1 MKTYHLLNSWC
12 GVKWQSRS
20 YMQTKWIKK
29 DKKKNVTA
37 AVVAAL
43 LLTACGGQQLY
54 AEEYYWSEWGIK
66 DGQWT
71 RWDMD
76 GNTTWDDN
84 SSTAILHADKSIGR
98 VYTWVKDFG
107 LQSHTGEG
115 HFMSLISPCPEP
127 FYSSSYSVE
136 GAVGTEKLTLTG
148 DIVSIDA
155 NSITVK
161 NLNTLQITQG
171 TYGLDATYGNQRS
184 DKPRPGGIYIENVKN
199 VDISGTVGAVYGD
212 ARAKIELTGIENLSL
227 SSDMNRKKEYGN
239 YTVDEN
245 ITGTTIDNTIHC
257 EYGSE
262 VDIDAKSTF
271 LKANGRAI
279 VAAAHNADNINHY
292 ENASWETDTPFP
304 VIKILSDTLTIAAA
318 TQGESAAAV
327 YSDAG
332 GIIQL
337 GSEDRKIKKL
347 LFDEN
352 AGANMNLYSDS
363 YVYEEKNSTAPARY
377 SDTIADGKTAEDY
390 ILHHATI
397 DVHAEDAEFH
407 ANTNAINARNNSRIS
422 VNATKA
428 NINNKYG
435 NVATVSSSGG
445 SEVAITGE
453 DVSITN
459 HNTNYMHKGEV
470 TAAKNAKLAIAGGGE
485 VNPSRKD
492 LQKEYGGTQDT
503 AGNIRIDA
511 SKTLQVDGDVLMDAQ
526 PEDAKGNSV
535 VINKNNTTALVN
547 VTGNIYTNNGN
558 TVQLNLGDGSNA
570 SQEGKKGKSSL
581 TGRVLDAAS
590 ATQDFAFQDTHFS
603 DQGTQLNMQDAS
615 WYVTG
620 DSEVSAVNMNGSSLL
635 DLTYDKGY
643 QKVKINTLSGT
654 GTIKMDFDD
663 SQISR
668 GGSTADKLFINNHS
682 GTQYLYLHEVNDR
695 KNLTGNAA
703 GTVLASVVNEN
714 GAFKAASDDALTW
727 RTYALDRKASDT
739 EGYQVDWYLKKG
751 ENTPE
756 PSPVPQ
762 GPVRSAAAAL
772 QAGNANYYLW
782 RDQNER
788 LTKRLGMYCFDED
801 REGIWAKMGSSRIG
815 SSGVYGSDASI
826 KTYTLGYDFKHHPAV
841 PQNTATGKPAVDF
854 SGVAF
859 TYMSGKSD
867 MNGYNVYDDLRV
879 NGGTSDIHGGAVT
892 VYHTH
897 ISKPGAYSDYVAR
910 YSSYD
915 NHFRFDGVQG
925 TVKSRGFQLG
935 AEYGYRWENDKGIF
949 VTPNTQLTLGR
960 LYNRDFTTSNGVHAS
975 LGHVNSAVLSLG
987 VDVGQTCSEQGQ
999 VYAKVRYNKELG
1011 NTVRAALYQDNTS
1024 AFYDSGSN
1032 RQWWEY
1038 GLGVDFRA
1046 GKAAH
1051 VYADAERA
1059 SGGNFQKNWS
1069 WRIGTRF
1076 DF

>member
-20 YMQTKWIKK
+20 YMQAKWIKK
-29 DKKKNVTA
+29 RQKKNVTA
-37 AVVAAL
+37 AVVAAFF
-43 LLTACGGQQLY
+43 LTVCGGQQLY
-54 AEEYYWSEWGIK
+54 AADHLYFEGEELA
-66 DGQWT
+66 DDTTT
-71 RWDMD
+71 RWDKD
-76 GNTTWDDN
+76 
-84 SSTAILHADKSIGR
+84 TATLYADRTIGHDYILAEQFYSHYG
-98 VYTWVKDFG
+98 KDFVS
-107 LQSHTGEG
+107 LVSSYYPYSVTGETG
-115 HFMSLISPCPEP
+115 N
-127 FYSSSYSVE
+127 
-136 GAVGTEKLTLTG
+136 EKLTLEG
-148 DIVSIDA
+148 DIISPWG
-155 NSITVK
+155 SRITVK
-161 NLNTLQITQG
+161 NLDALKITQG
-171 TYGLDATYGNQRS
+171 TYGLDVAYGNDS
-184 DKPRPGGIYIENVKN
+184 TNGGIYISNVKN
-199 VDISGTVGAVYGD
+199 VDISGTVGAVYGNI
-212 ARAKIELTGIENLSL
+212 RAKVELTGIDNLSL
-227 SSDMNRKKEYGN
+227 SSDIHRKDEYQN
-239 YTVDEN
+239 YE
-245 ITGTTIDNTIHC
+245 GTETIDNTIFC
-257 EYGSE
+257 TYGSE
-262 VDIDAKSTF
+262 VDIDVKNNTKLTS
-271 LKANGRAI
+271 NGRAI
-279 VAAAHNADNINHY
+279 LATAYNAKFIN
-292 ENASWETDTPFP
+292 ESEESWGTNTPFP
-304 VIKILSDTLTIAAA
+304 VVKILSNTLTIAAA

-337 GSEDRKIKKL
+337 GSKDRKIQKL

-363 YVYEEKNSTAPARY
+363 YVYEEKNNPYYTRY
-377 SDTIADGKTAEDY
+377 SAAIAAGKTAEDY

-422 VNATKA
+422 VDADKA
-428 NINNKYG
+428 EINNYYG

-453 DVSITN
+453 NVSITN

-492 LQKEYGGTQDT
+492 LQEEYGGTQDT

-511 SKTLQVDGDVLMDAQ
+511 SKTLQVDGDVWMDAQ
-526 PEDAKGNSV
+526 PEDANGNSIA
-535 VINKNNTTALVN
+535 INDTNTTALVN
-547 VTGNIYTNNGN
+547 MTSDIYTNNGN
-558 TVQLNLGDGSNA
+558 QVRVNLGDGSAA
-570 SQEGKKGKSSL
+570 SQNGKSSL

-603 DQGTQLNMQDAS
+603 DKGTQLTMQDAS

-663 SQISR
+663 SQTSR

-682 GTQYLYLHEVNDR
+682 GTQYLYLREVNDR
-695 KNLTGNAA
+695 KTLTGNAA

-762 GPVRSAAAAL
+762 GPVRSAAAAM

-892 VYHTH
+892 LYHTH

-915 NHFRFDGVQG
+915 THFRFDGVQG

-1011 NTVRAALYQDNTS
+1011 NTMRAALYQDNTS

-1051 VYADAERA
+1051 VYADVERA

>member
-1 MKTYHLLNSWC
+1 M
-12 GVKWQSRS
+12 
-20 YMQTKWIKK
+20 
-29 DKKKNVTA
+29 TA
-37 AVVAAL
+37 AVAAAL

-54 AEEYYWSEWGIK
+54 AADHKYFVGKELADDK
-66 DGQWT
+66 T
-71 RWDMD
+71 TKWDS
-76 GNTTWDDN
+76 NN
-84 SSTAILHADKSIGR
+84 STAILYADRTIGHD
-98 VYTWVKDFG
+98 YTPVASLVLRNGKDFV
-107 LQSHTGEG
+107 
-115 HFMSLISPCPEP
+115 SLVSS
-127 FYSSSYSVE
+127 SSSYSVA
-136 GAVGTEKLTLTG
+136 GEKGEENLTLTG
-148 DIVSIDA
+148 DIISA
-155 NSITVK
+155 NASGITVK
-161 NLNTLQITQG
+161 NLSGLQITKG
-171 TYGLDATYGNQRS
+171 TYGLDATYGNDS
-184 DKPRPGGIYIENVKN
+184 TNGGIYIDNVKTVN
-199 VDISGTVGAVYGD
+199 ISGTVSAIYGD
-212 ARAKIELTGIENLSL
+212 IRAKVDLTGIDDLTL
-227 SSDMNRKKEYGN
+227 SSDIHRKDTYHN
-239 YTVDEN
+239 YDE
-245 ITGTTIDNTIHC
+245 GRETIDNTIFC
-257 EYGSE
+257 KYGSE
-262 VDIDAKSTF
+262 VYIDAKNNTTLTS
-271 LKANGRAI
+271 NGRAI
-279 VAAAHNADNINHY
+279 MATAYNAETINWY
-292 ENASWETDTPFP
+292 EGGNWETNTPFP
-304 VIKILSDTLTIAAA
+304 VVKILSDTLTIAAA

-337 GSEDRKIKKL
+337 GSKDRKIQKL

-422 VNATKA
+422 VNAKKA
-428 NINNKYG
+428 DINNKYG

-453 DVSITN
+453 NVSITN

-492 LQKEYGGTQDT
+492 LQEEYGGTQDT

-526 PEDAKGNSV
+526 LEDAKGNSV

-558 TVQLNLGDGSNA
+558 TVQLNLGDGSAA
-570 SQEGKKGKSSL
+570 SQNGKSSL

-603 DQGTQLNMQDAS
+603 DKGTQLTMQDAS

-635 DLTYDKGY
+635 DLTYGKGY

-663 SQISR
+663 NQTSR

-682 GTQYLYLHEVNDR
+682 GTQYLYLREVNDR
-695 KNLTGNAA
+695 KTLTGNAA

-739 EGYQVDWYLKKG
+739 EGYQVDWYIKKG

-762 GPVRSAAAAL
+762 GPVRSAAAAM

-859 TYMSGKSD
+859 TYISGKSD

-879 NGGTSDIHGGAVT
+879 NGGTSDIRGGAVT
-892 VYHTH
+892 LYHTH
-897 ISKPGAYSDYVAR
+897 ISNPGLYRDYTMR

-915 NHFRFDGVQG
+915 NDFNFDGVNG
-925 TVKSRGFQLG
+925 AMKSRGFQLG

-960 LYNRDFTTSNGVHAS
+960 LYNRDFTTSNGVHAG

-1011 NTVRAALYQDNTS
+1011 NTMRAALYQDNTS

-1051 VYADAERA
+1051 VYADVERA

>member
-12 GVKWQSRS
+12 GIKWQSRS
-20 YMQTKWIKK
+20 YMQAKWIKK
-29 DKKKNVTA
+29 TKKGKNVTA
-37 AVVAAL
+37 AVIAAFF
-43 LLTACGGQQLY
+43 LTVCSVQPSY
-54 AEEYYWSEWGIK
+54 VSAETEKEWYTNGLDMK
-66 DGQWT
+66 NDTTQW
-71 RWDMD
+71 DAK
-76 GNTTWDDN
+76 
-84 SSTAILHADKSIGR
+84 SFTATLSADRSIGCKYDWTVSVGFQIR
-98 VYTWVKDFG
+98 EWEVHAFSLV
-107 LQSHTGEG
+107 SHD
-115 HFMSLISPCPEP
+115 P
-127 FYSSSYSVE
+127 YSVT
-136 GAVGTEKLTLTG
+136 GATGDEKLTLAG
-148 DIVSIDA
+148 DIASVWA

-161 NLNTLQITQG
+161 DLNTLQITQG

-184 DKPRPGGIYIENVKN
+184 NKPRQGGIYIENVKN
-199 VDISGTVGAVYGD
+199 VDISGTMGAVYGD
-212 ARAKIELTGIENLSL
+212 DRAKIELTGIDTLSL
-227 SSDMNRKKEYGN
+227 ASDSRHK
-239 YTVDEN
+239 DEN
-245 ITGTTIDNTIHC
+245 YRGNATIDNTIFC
-257 EYGSE
+257 TYGSK
-262 VDIDAKSTF
+262 VDIDAIDTV

-279 VAAAHNADNINHY
+279 LATAHNAGIINRY
-292 ENASWETDTPFP
+292 EDGSLATNTPFP
-304 VIKILSDTLTIAAA
+304 VVKILSDTLTIAAA

-337 GSEDRKIKKL
+337 GSKDRKIQKL

-363 YVYEEKNSTAPARY
+363 YVYEEKNSTANARY

-422 VNATKA
+422 VNAKKA
-428 NINNKYG
+428 DINNKYG

-445 SEVAITGE
+445 SEVAIAGE
-453 DVSITN
+453 KVSITN

-492 LQKEYGGTQDT
+492 LQEEYGGTQDT

-535 VINKNNTTALVN
+535 VINENNTTALVN
-547 VTGNIYTNNGN
+547 MTSNIYTNNGN
-558 TVQLNLGDGSNA
+558 TVQLNLGDGSAA
-570 SQEGKKGKSSL
+570 SQNGKSSL

-603 DQGTQLNMQDAS
+603 DKGTQLTMQDAS

-635 DLTYDKGY
+635 DLTYGKGY

-663 SQISR
+663 SQASR

-695 KNLTGNAA
+695 KTLTGNAA

-739 EGYQVDWYLKKG
+739 EGYQVDWYIKKG

-762 GPVRSAAAAL
+762 GPVRSAAAAM
-772 QAGNANYYLW
+772 QTGNANYYLW

-892 VYHTH
+892 LYHTH
-897 ISKPGAYSDYVAR
+897 ISNPGLYRDYTMR

-915 NHFRFDGVQG
+915 NDFNFDGVNG
-925 TVKSRGFQLG
+925 AMKSRGFQLG

-960 LYNRDFTTSNGVHAS
+960 LYNRDFTTSNGVHAG
-975 LGHVNSAVLSLG
+975 LEHVNSAVLSLG

-1051 VYADAERA
+1051 VYADVERA

>member
-1 MKTYHLLNSWC
+1 M
-12 GVKWQSRS
+12 
-20 YMQTKWIKK
+20 I
-29 DKKKNVTA
+29 
-37 AVVAAL
+37 AAL
-43 LLTACGGQQLY
+43 LLTVCGGQQLH
-54 AEEYYWSEWGIK
+54 AMECYWSEWGYN
-66 DGQWT
+66 DNGYT

-76 GNTTWDDN
+76 GNTTWDNTD
-84 SSTAILHADKSIGR
+84 STAILRADKSIGR
-98 VYTWVKDFG
+98 IYTWVETFK

-115 HFMSLISPCPEP
+115 HFMSLVSHSLYPDYFP
-127 FYSSSYSVE
+127 SSYYSVK
-136 GAVGTEKLTLTG
+136 GAAGTEKLTLTG
-148 DIVSIDA
+148 DIVSTDA

-161 NLNTLQITQG
+161 NLGELRITQG
-171 TYGLDATYGNQRS
+171 TYGLDATYGNQNSKRQ
-184 DKPRPGGIYIENVKN
+184 GGIYIENINN

-212 ARAKIELTGIENLSL
+212 VLAKVELTGIDNLSL
-227 SSDMNRKKEYGN
+227 SSDIHRKTEYDN
-239 YTVDEN
+239 YT
-245 ITGTTIDNTIHC
+245 GTETIDNTIFC
-257 EYGSE
+257 TYGSE
-262 VDIDAKSTF
+262 VDIDAKNTV

-279 VAAAHNADNINHY
+279 VATAGNAEFIN
-292 ENASWETDTPFP
+292 ESNGSWGTDTPFP
-304 VIKILSDTLTIAAA
+304 VVKILSDTLTIAAA

-347 LFDEN
+347 LFAED

-363 YVYEEKNSTAPARY
+363 HMYEERNKTADARYARY
-377 SDTIADGKTAEDY
+377 SDTIAEGKTAEDY
-390 ILHHATI
+390 ILHRATI

-422 VNATKA
+422 VDAAKA
-428 NINNKYG
+428 DINNNYG

-459 HNTNYMHKGEV
+459 HNTHYMQESEV
-470 TAAKNAKLAIAGGGE
+470 TASKNAKLAIAGGGE

-492 LQKEYGGTQDT
+492 LQKEYGGKEDT

-511 SKTLQVDGDVLMDAQ
+511 SNKLQVDGDVWMDAK
-526 PEDAKGNSV
+526 PEDADGNSV
-535 VINKNNTTALVN
+535 VINENNTKALVN
-547 VTGNIYTNNGN
+547 MTSNIYTNNGN

-570 SQEGKKGKSSL
+570 SQEDKKGKSSL
-581 TGRVLDAAS
+581 TGAILDAAS
-590 ATQDFAFQDTHFS
+590 AKQDFAFQDANFS
-603 DQGTQLNMQDAS
+603 DKGTQLNMQDAS

-620 DSEVSAVNMNGSSLL
+620 DSEVSAVSMNGSSLL
-635 DLTYDKGY
+635 DLTYGTGY

-663 SQISR
+663 SKMSR
-668 GGSTADKLFINNHS
+668 DGSTADKLFINNHS
-682 GTQYLYLHEVNDR
+682 GTQYIYLHEANDR
-695 KNLTGNAA
+695 KTLTGNAE
-703 GTVLASVVNEN
+703 GTVLASVVNEK

-727 RTYALDRKASDT
+727 RTYALDQKKSDT
-739 EGYQVDWYLKKG
+739 EGYGVDWYLKKE
-751 ENTPE
+751 ENPPE
-756 PSPVPQ
+756 PSPAPQ
-762 GPVRSAAAAL
+762 GPVRSVAAAL
-772 QAGNANYYLW
+772 QAGNLNYYLW

-801 REGIWAKMGSSRIG
+801 REGLWARMSSSNIG
-815 SSGVYGSDASI
+815 SGGVYGSDARV
-826 KTYTLGYDFKHHPAV
+826 KTYTLGYDFKHHAAA
-841 PQNTATGKPAVDF
+841 PQPTANSKKDVDF

-859 TYMSGKSD
+859 SYTSGKSD

-879 NGGTSDIHGGAVT
+879 NGGTSDIRGGAVT

-897 ISKPGAYSDYVAR
+897 ISNPGLYRDYTAR

-915 NHFRFDGVQG
+915 NDFRFDGVQG
-925 TVKSRGFQLG
+925 SVKSRGLQLG

-960 LYNRDFTTSNGVHAS
+960 LYNRDFTTSHGVHVAA
-975 LGHVNSAVLSLG
+975 GHVNSAVVSFG
-987 VDVGQTCSEQGQ
+987 VDVGKMFSKQSQI
-999 VYAKVRYNKELG
+999 YAKIRYNKELED
-1011 NTVRAALYQDNTS
+1011 TVRAAFQQDQTS
-1024 AFYDSGSN
+1024 LFCDGGSN

-1038 GLGVDFRA
+1038 GLGADFKT
-1046 GKAAH
+1046 GKTTH
-1051 VYADAERA
+1051 IYMDAERA
-1059 SGGNFQKNWS
+1059 TGSNFQKDWS

>member
-1 MKTYHLLNSWC
+1 MKTYKGWKRWC
-12 GVKWQSRS
+12 EIQWQSNN
-20 YMQTKWIKK
+20 YKHIKWTKRN
-29 DKKKNVTA
+29 KKKNLTA

-43 LLTACGGQQLY
+43 LLTVCGGQQLY
-54 AEEYYWSEWGIK
+54 AMEYYWGKDYWGYNGYK
-66 DGQWT
+66 DGSFT
-71 RWDMD
+71 YWDAD
-76 GNTTWDDN
+76 GSTIWDDA
-84 SSTAILHADKSIGR
+84 SSTATLHTDKSIGR
-98 VYTWVKDFG
+98 AYTFINSFIDFRP
-107 LQSHTGEG
+107 TEG
-115 HFMSLISPCPEP
+115 HFISLASP
-127 FYSSSYSVE
+127 YSSYSVE
-136 GAVGTEKLTLTG
+136 GATENENLTLTG
-148 DIVSIDA
+148 DIVSTNA
-155 NSITVK
+155 NSITIK
-161 NLNTLQITQG
+161 NLGELKITQG
-171 TYGLDATYGNQRS
+171 TYGLDATYGNQS
-184 DKPRPGGIYIENVKN
+184 NGLGGLYIENVKI

-212 ARAKIELTGIENLSL
+212 ARAKIELKDIGKLSL
-227 SSDMNRKKEYGN
+227 SSDIRRKTEYDN
-239 YTVDEN
+239 YTGNE
-245 ITGTTIDNTIHC
+245 TIDNTIFC
-257 EYGSE
+257 TYGSK
-262 VDIDAKSTF
+262 VDIDAKEVQ

-279 VAAAHNADNINHY
+279 VATAGDVDNVNTL
-292 ENASWETDTPFP
+292 ETSWETNTPFP
-304 VIKILSDTLTIAAA
+304 VVKILSDILTIAAD

-327 YSDAG
+327 YSDTG
-332 GIIQL
+332 GIVQL
-337 GSEDRKIKKL
+337 GSKKRKIKKL
-347 LFDEN
+347 LFAKD
-352 AGANMNLYSDS
+352 AGANMNLHSDS
-363 YVYEEKNSTAPARY
+363 YMYEERNNTANNRY
-377 SDTIADGKTAEDY
+377 SATIAAGKTAEDY
-390 ILHHATI
+390 ILHPSTI
-397 DVHAEDAEFH
+397 EVHAEDAEFH
-407 ANTNAINARNNSRIS
+407 ANTNAINARHNSRIS
-422 VNATKA
+422 VDAAKA
-428 NINNKYG
+428 DINNNYG
-435 NVATVSSSGG
+435 NVATVSSNGG
-445 SEVAITGE
+445 SEVTITGE

-492 LQKEYGGTQDT
+492 LQEEYGGTQDT

-526 PEDAKGNSV
+526 PKDADGNSV

-547 VTGNIYTNNGN
+547 MTSNIYTNNGN
-558 TVQLNLGDGSNA
+558 TVQLNLGDGSAA
-570 SQEGKKGKSSL
+570 SQNGKSSL

-603 DQGTQLNMQDAS
+603 DKGTQLNMQDAS

-663 SQISR
+663 SQASR

-682 GTQYLYLHEVNDR
+682 GTQYLYLREVNDR
-695 KNLTGNAA
+695 KTLTGNAA

-756 PSPVPQ
+756 PSPNPPEPSPVPQ
-762 GPVRSAAAAL
+762 GPVRSAAAAM

-892 VYHTH
+892 LYHTH
-897 ISKPGAYSDYVAR
+897 ISKPGAYSDYIAR

-915 NHFRFDGVQG
+915 THFRFDGVQG

-1011 NTVRAALYQDNTS
+1011 NTMRAALYQDNTS

-1051 VYADAERA
+1051 VYADVERA

>member
-12 GVKWQSRS
+12 GIKWQSRS
-20 YMQTKWIKK
+20 YMQAKWIKK

-37 AVVAAL
+37 AVAAAL

-54 AEEYYWSEWGIK
+54 AADHKYFVGKELADDK
-66 DGQWT
+66 T
-71 RWDMD
+71 TKWDS
-76 GNTTWDDN
+76 NN
-84 SSTAILHADKSIGR
+84 STAILYADRTIGHD
-98 VYTWVKDFG
+98 YTPVASLVLRNGKDFV
-107 LQSHTGEG
+107 
-115 HFMSLISPCPEP
+115 SLVSS
-127 FYSSSYSVE
+127 SSSYSVA
-136 GAVGTEKLTLTG
+136 GEKGEENLTLTG
-148 DIVSIDA
+148 DIISA
-155 NSITVK
+155 NASGITVK
-161 NLNTLQITQG
+161 NLSGLQITKG
-171 TYGLDATYGNQRS
+171 TYGLDATYGNDS
-184 DKPRPGGIYIENVKN
+184 TNGGIYIDNVKTVN
-199 VDISGTVGAVYGD
+199 ISGTVSAIYGD
-212 ARAKIELTGIENLSL
+212 IRAKVDLTGIDDLTL
-227 SSDMNRKKEYGN
+227 SSDIHRKDTYHN
-239 YTVDEN
+239 YDE
-245 ITGTTIDNTIHC
+245 GRETIDNTIFC
-257 EYGSE
+257 TYGSE
-262 VDIDAKSTF
+262 VDIDAQNTT

-279 VAAAHNADNINHY
+279 LATAGNAEFIN
-292 ENASWETDTPFP
+292 ESNGSWGTDTPFP
-304 VIKILSDTLTIAAA
+304 VVRILSDTLTIAAD

-337 GSEDRKIKKL
+337 GSKDRKIKKL
-347 LFDEN
+347 LFAED

-363 YVYEEKNSTAPARY
+363 HMYEERNKTADARYARY

-390 ILHHATI
+390 ILHPSTI
-397 DVHAEDAEFH
+397 EVHAEDAEFH
-407 ANTNAINARNNSRIS
+407 ANTNAINARHNSRIS
-422 VNATKA
+422 VDAAKA
-428 NINNKYG
+428 DINNNYG

-492 LQKEYGGTQDT
+492 LQEEYGGTQDT

-590 ATQDFAFQDTHFS
+590 VKQDFAFQDTHFS
-603 DQGTQLNMQDAS
+603 DKGTQLTMQDAS

-663 SQISR
+663 SQTSR

-682 GTQYLYLHEVNDR
+682 GTQYLYLREVNDR
-695 KNLTGNAA
+695 KTLTGNAA

-762 GPVRSAAAAL
+762 GPVRSAAAAM

-892 VYHTH
+892 LYHTH

-915 NHFRFDGVQG
+915 THFRFDGVQG

-960 LYNRDFTTSNGVHAS
+960 LYNRDFTTSNGVHAG

-1011 NTVRAALYQDNTS
+1011 NTMRAALYQDNTS

-1051 VYADAERA
+1051 VYADVERA

>member
-1 MKTYHLLNSWC
+1 MAIEKLYASK
-12 GVKWQSRS
+12 VD
-20 YMQTKWIKK
+20 KK
-29 DKKKNVTA
+29 RQKKNVTA
-37 AVVAAL
+37 AVIAAFF
-43 LLTACGGQQLY
+43 LTVCGGQQLY
-54 AEEYYWSEWGIK
+54 AEEYYWGKDYWGYNGYK
-66 DGQWT
+66 DGSFT
-71 RWDMD
+71 YWDAD
-76 GNTTWDDN
+76 GSTIWDDA
-84 SSTAILHADKSIGR
+84 SSTATLHTDKSIGR
-98 VYTWVKDFG
+98 AYTFINSFIDFRP
-107 LQSHTGEG
+107 TER
-115 HFMSLISPCPEP
+115 HFISLASP
-127 FYSSSYSVE
+127 YSSYSVE
-136 GAVGTEKLTLTG
+136 GATENENLTLTG
-148 DIVSIDA
+148 DIVSINA

-171 TYGLDATYGNQRS
+171 TYGLDATYGNQSS
-184 DKPRPGGIYIENVKN
+184 DRHGGIYIENVKN

-245 ITGTTIDNTIHC
+245 ITGATIDNTIFC
-257 EYGSE
+257 TYGSE
-262 VDIDAKSTF
+262 VDIDAQNTT

-279 VAAAHNADNINHY
+279 LATAGNAEFIN
-292 ENASWETDTPFP
+292 ESNGSWGTDTPFP
-304 VIKILSDTLTIAAA
+304 VVRILSDTLTIAAD

-337 GSEDRKIKKL
+337 GSKDRKIKKL
-347 LFDEN
+347 LFAED

-363 YVYEEKNSTAPARY
+363 HMYEERNKTADARYARY

-390 ILHHATI
+390 ILHPSTI
-397 DVHAEDAEFH
+397 EVHAEDAEFH
-407 ANTNAINARNNSRIS
+407 ANTNAINARHNSRIS
-422 VNATKA
+422 VDAAKA
-428 NINNKYG
+428 DINNNYG

-492 LQKEYGGTQDT
+492 LQEEYGGTQDT

-590 ATQDFAFQDTHFS
+590 VKQDFAFQDTHFS
-603 DQGTQLNMQDAS
+603 DKGTQLTMQDAS

-663 SQISR
+663 SQTSR

-682 GTQYLYLHEVNDR
+682 GTQYLYLREVNDR
-695 KNLTGNAA
+695 KTLTGNAA

-762 GPVRSAAAAL
+762 GPVRSAAAAM

-879 NGGTSDIHGGAVT
+879 NGGTSDIRGGAVT
-892 VYHTH
+892 LYHTH
-897 ISKPGAYSDYVAR
+897 ISNPGLYRDYTMR

-915 NHFRFDGVQG
+915 NDFNFDGVNG
-925 TVKSRGFQLG
+925 AMKSRGFQLG
-935 AEYGYRWENDKGIF
+935 AEYGYRWETDKGIF

-960 LYNRDFTTSNGVHAS
+960 LYNKDFTTSNGVHAG
-975 LGHVNSAVLSLG
+975 LEHVNSAVLSFG
-987 VDVGQTCSEQGQ
+987 VDVGKKFSERGQ
-999 VYAKVRYNKELG
+999 VYTKIRYNKELG

-1051 VYADAERA
+1051 VYADVERA

>member
-1 MKTYHLLNSWC
+1 M
-12 GVKWQSRS
+12 
-20 YMQTKWIKK
+20 
-29 DKKKNVTA
+29 TA
-37 AVVAAL
+37 AVIAAFF
-43 LLTACGGQQLY
+43 LTVCSVQPSY
-54 AEEYYWSEWGIK
+54 VSAETEKEWYTNGLDMK
-66 DGQWT
+66 NDTTQW
-71 RWDMD
+71 DAK
-76 GNTTWDDN
+76 
-84 SSTAILHADKSIGR
+84 SFTATLSADRSIGCKYDWTVSVGFQIR
-98 VYTWVKDFG
+98 EWEVHAFSLV
-107 LQSHTGEG
+107 SHD
-115 HFMSLISPCPEP
+115 P
-127 FYSSSYSVE
+127 YSVT
-136 GAVGTEKLTLTG
+136 GATGDEKLTLAG
-148 DIVSIDA
+148 DIASVWA

-161 NLNTLQITQG
+161 DLNTLQITQG

-184 DKPRPGGIYIENVKN
+184 NKPRQGGIYIENVKN
-199 VDISGTVGAVYGD
+199 VDISGTMGAVYGD
-212 ARAKIELTGIENLSL
+212 DRAKIELTGIDTLSL
-227 SSDMNRKKEYGN
+227 ASDSRHK
-239 YTVDEN
+239 DEN
-245 ITGTTIDNTIHC
+245 YRGNATIDNTIFC
-257 EYGSE
+257 TYGSK
-262 VDIDAKSTF
+262 VDIDAIDTV

-279 VAAAHNADNINHY
+279 LATAHNAGIINRY
-292 ENASWETDTPFP
+292 EDGSLATNTPFP
-304 VIKILSDTLTIAAA
+304 VVKILSDTLTIAAA

-337 GSEDRKIKKL
+337 GSKDRKIQKL

-363 YVYEEKNSTAPARY
+363 YVYEEKNSTANARY

-422 VNATKA
+422 VNAKKA
-428 NINNKYG
+428 DINNKYG

-445 SEVAITGE
+445 SEVAIAGE
-453 DVSITN
+453 KVSITN

-492 LQKEYGGTQDT
+492 LQEEYGGTQDT

-535 VINKNNTTALVN
+535 VINENNTTALVN
-547 VTGNIYTNNGN
+547 MTSNIYTNNGN
-558 TVQLNLGDGSNA
+558 TVQLNLGDGSAA
-570 SQEGKKGKSSL
+570 SQNGKSSL

-603 DQGTQLNMQDAS
+603 DKGTQLTMQDAS

-635 DLTYDKGY
+635 DLTYGKGY

-663 SQISR
+663 SQASR

-695 KNLTGNAA
+695 KTLTGNAA

-739 EGYQVDWYLKKG
+739 EGYQVDWYIKKG

-762 GPVRSAAAAL
+762 GPVRSAAAAM
-772 QAGNANYYLW
+772 QTGNANYYLW

-892 VYHTH
+892 LYHTH
-897 ISKPGAYSDYVAR
+897 ISNPGLYRDYTMR

-915 NHFRFDGVQG
+915 NDFNFDGVNG
-925 TVKSRGFQLG
+925 AMKSRGFQLG

-960 LYNRDFTTSNGVHAS
+960 LYNRDFTTSNGVHAG
-975 LGHVNSAVLSLG
+975 LEHVNSAVLSLG

-1051 VYADAERA
+1051 VYADVERA

>member
-1 MKTYHLLNSWC
+1 MKTYKGWKRWC
-12 GVKWQSRS
+12 GIKWQSNNYRHIKW
-20 YMQTKWIKK
+20 TKRN
-29 DKKKNVTA
+29 KKKNLTA
-37 AVVAAL
+37 AVAAAFF
-43 LLTACGGQQLY
+43 LTVCGGQQLH
-54 AEEYYWSEWGIK
+54 AEKVEWFFYGS
-66 DGQWT
+66 
-71 RWDMD
+71 DMEND
-76 GNTTWDDN
+76 STKWDDAN
-84 SSTAILHADKSIGR
+84 STAILQADRSIGR
-98 VYTWVKDFG
+98 VYYLAEAVG
-107 LQSHTGEG
+107 LQSHEKGEG
-115 HFMSLISPCPEP
+115 HFISLVSFAP
-127 FYSSSYSVE
+127 YSVA
-136 GAVGTEKLTLTG
+136 GATGNEKLTLTG
-148 DIVSIDA
+148 DIVSVYV
-155 NSITVK
+155 NGITIK
-161 NLNTLQITQG
+161 NLSGLQITKG
-171 TYGLDATYGNQRS
+171 TYGLDATYGNQNSKRQ
-184 DKPRPGGIYIENVKN
+184 GGIYIDNVKN

-212 ARAKIELTGIENLSL
+212 VLAKVELTGIDNLSL
-227 SSDMNRKKEYGN
+227 SSDINRKEKDKYDN
-239 YTVDEN
+239 YT
-245 ITGTTIDNTIHC
+245 GTEPIDNTIFC
-257 EYGSE
+257 TYGSE
-262 VDIDAKSTF
+262 VDIDAKDTV

-279 VAAAHNADNINHY
+279 MATAGNAEFIN
-292 ENASWETDTPFP
+292 ESNGSWGTDTPFP
-304 VIKILSDTLTIAAA
+304 VVRILSDTLTIAAD

-337 GSEDRKIKKL
+337 GSKDRKIKTL
-347 LFDEN
+347 LFAAD

-363 YVYEEKNSTAPARY
+363 HMYEERNKTADARYARY

-390 ILHHATI
+390 ILHPSTI
-397 DVHAEDAEFH
+397 EVHAKDAEFH

-422 VNATKA
+422 VDADKA
-428 NINNKYG
+428 EINNYYG

-445 SEVAITGE
+445 SEVTITGE
-453 DVSITN
+453 DISITN
-459 HNTNYMHKGEV
+459 HNTHYMKQGEV
-470 TAAKNAKLAIAGGGE
+470 TDPQNAKVAIAGGGE

-492 LQKEYGGTQDT
+492 LQEEYGGKQDT

-511 SKTLQVDGDVLMDAQ
+511 SKKLQVDGDVWMDAK

-535 VINKNNTTALVN
+535 VINEKNTKALVN
-547 VTGNIYTNNGN
+547 MTSNIYANNGN

-570 SQEGKKGKSSL
+570 SQKGKSSL
-581 TGRVLDAAS
+581 TGRVRDAAS
-590 ATQDFAFQDTHFS
+590 ATQDFAFQDTKFS
-603 DQGTQLNMQDAS
+603 DKGTQLNMYDAS

-620 DSEVSAVNMNGSSLL
+620 DSEVSAVDMNGSSLL
-635 DLTYDKGY
+635 DLTYGKGY

-663 SQISR
+663 SQTSR

-682 GTQYLYLHEVNDR
+682 GTQYLYLREVNDR
-695 KNLTGNAA
+695 KTLTGNAA

-727 RTYALDRKASDT
+727 RTYALDRKASDIA
-739 EGYQVDWYLKKG
+739 GYGVDWYLKKG

-756 PSPVPQ
+756 PSPNPPEPSPAPQ
-762 GPVRSAAAAL
+762 GPVRSVAAAL
-772 QAGNANYYLW
+772 QAGSLNYYLW

-801 REGIWAKMGSSRIG
+801 REGLWARISSSSIG
-815 SSGVYGSDASI
+815 SGGIYGSDASV

-859 TYMSGKSD
+859 TYISGKSD

-879 NGGTSDIHGGAVT
+879 NGGTSDIRGGAVT
-892 VYHTH
+892 LYHTH
-897 ISKPGAYSDYVAR
+897 ISNPGLYRDYTMR

-915 NHFRFDGVQG
+915 NDFNFDGVNG
-925 TVKSRGFQLG
+925 AMKSRGFQLG
-935 AEYGYRWENDKGIF
+935 AEYGYRWETDKGIF

-960 LYNRDFTTSNGVHAS
+960 LYNKDFTTSNGVHAS

-1051 VYADAERA
+1051 VYADVERA

>member
-12 GVKWQSRS
+12 GIKWQSRS
-20 YMQTKWIKK
+20 YMQAKWIKK
-29 DKKKNVTA
+29 DQKKGKNVTA
-37 AVVAAL
+37 AVTAAVIAAFF
-43 LLTACGGQQLY
+43 LTVCSVQPSY
-54 AEEYYWSEWGIK
+54 VSAETEKEWYTNGLDMK
-66 DGQWT
+66 NDTTQW
-71 RWDMD
+71 DAK
-76 GNTTWDDN
+76 
-84 SSTAILHADKSIGR
+84 SFTATLSADRSIGCKYDWTVSVGFQIR
-98 VYTWVKDFG
+98 EWEVHAF
-107 LQSHTGEG
+107 
-115 HFMSLISPCPEP
+115 SLVSQDP
-127 FYSSSYSVE
+127 YSVT
-136 GAVGTEKLTLTG
+136 GATGDEKLTLAG
-148 DIVSIDA
+148 DIASVWA

-161 NLNTLQITQG
+161 DLNTLQITQG

-184 DKPRPGGIYIENVKN
+184 NKPRQGGIYIENVKN
-199 VDISGTVGAVYGD
+199 VDISGTMGAVYGD
-212 ARAKIELTGIENLSL
+212 DRAKIELTGIDTLSL
-227 SSDMNRKKEYGN
+227 ASDSRHK
-239 YTVDEN
+239 DEN
-245 ITGTTIDNTIHC
+245 YRGNATIDNTIFC
-257 EYGSE
+257 TYGSK
-262 VDIDAKSTF
+262 VDIDAIDTV

-279 VAAAHNADNINHY
+279 LATAHNAGIINRY
-292 ENASWETDTPFP
+292 EDGSLATNTPFP
-304 VIKILSDTLTIAAA
+304 VVKILSDTLTIAAA

-337 GSEDRKIKKL
+337 GSKDRKIQKL

-363 YVYEEKNSTAPARY
+363 YVYEEKNSTANARY

-422 VNATKA
+422 VNAKKA
-428 NINNKYG
+428 DINNKYG

-445 SEVAITGE
+445 SEVAIAGE
-453 DVSITN
+453 KVSITN

-492 LQKEYGGTQDT
+492 LQEEYGGTQDT

-535 VINKNNTTALVN
+535 VINENNTTALVN
-547 VTGNIYTNNGN
+547 MTSNIYTNNGN
-558 TVQLNLGDGSNA
+558 TVQLNLGDGSAA
-570 SQEGKKGKSSL
+570 SQNGKSSL

-603 DQGTQLNMQDAS
+603 DKGTQLTMQDAS

-635 DLTYDKGY
+635 DLTYGKGY

-663 SQISR
+663 SQASR

-695 KNLTGNAA
+695 KTLTGNAA

-739 EGYQVDWYLKKG
+739 EGYQVDWYIKKG

-892 VYHTH
+892 LYHTH
-897 ISKPGAYSDYVAR
+897 ISNPGLYRDYTMR

-915 NHFRFDGVQG
+915 NDFNFDGVNG
-925 TVKSRGFQLG
+925 AMKSRGFQLG

-960 LYNRDFTTSNGVHAS
+960 LYNRDFTTSNGVHAG
-975 LGHVNSAVLSLG
+975 LEHVNSAVLSLG

-1051 VYADAERA
+1051 VYADVERA

>member
-1 MKTYHLLNSWC
+1 M
-12 GVKWQSRS
+12 
-20 YMQTKWIKK
+20 
-29 DKKKNVTA
+29 TA
-37 AVVAAL
+37 AVAAAL

-54 AEEYYWSEWGIK
+54 AADHKYFVGKELADDK
-66 DGQWT
+66 T
-71 RWDMD
+71 TKWDS
-76 GNTTWDDN
+76 NN
-84 SSTAILHADKSIGR
+84 STAILYADRTIGHD
-98 VYTWVKDFG
+98 YTPVASLVLRNGKDFV
-107 LQSHTGEG
+107 
-115 HFMSLISPCPEP
+115 SLVSS
-127 FYSSSYSVE
+127 SSSYSVA
-136 GAVGTEKLTLTG
+136 GEKGEENLTLTG
-148 DIVSIDA
+148 DIISA
-155 NSITVK
+155 NASGITVK
-161 NLNTLQITQG
+161 NLSGLQITKG
-171 TYGLDATYGNQRS
+171 TYGLDATYGNDS
-184 DKPRPGGIYIENVKN
+184 TNGGIYIDNVKTVN
-199 VDISGTVGAVYGD
+199 ISGTVSAIYGD
-212 ARAKIELTGIENLSL
+212 IRAKVDLTGIDDLTL
-227 SSDMNRKKEYGN
+227 SSDIHRKDTYHN
-239 YTVDEN
+239 YDE
-245 ITGTTIDNTIHC
+245 GRETIDNTIFC
-257 EYGSE
+257 TYGSE
-262 VDIDAKSTF
+262 VDIDAQNTT

-279 VAAAHNADNINHY
+279 LATAGNAEFIN
-292 ENASWETDTPFP
+292 ESNGSWGTDTPFP
-304 VIKILSDTLTIAAA
+304 VVRILSDTLTIAAD

-337 GSEDRKIKKL
+337 GSKDRKIKKL
-347 LFDEN
+347 LFAED

-363 YVYEEKNSTAPARY
+363 HMYEERNKTADARYARY

-390 ILHHATI
+390 ILHPSTI
-397 DVHAEDAEFH
+397 EVHAEDAEFH
-407 ANTNAINARNNSRIS
+407 ANTNAINARHNSRIS
-422 VNATKA
+422 VDAAKA
-428 NINNKYG
+428 DINNNYG

-492 LQKEYGGTQDT
+492 LQEEYGGTQDT

-558 TVQLNLGDGSNA
+558 TVQLNLGDGSAA
-570 SQEGKKGKSSL
+570 SQNGKSSL

-603 DQGTQLNMQDAS
+603 DKGTQLTMQDAS

-635 DLTYDKGY
+635 DLTYGKGY

-663 SQISR
+663 SQASR

-695 KNLTGNAA
+695 KTLTGNAA

-739 EGYQVDWYLKKG
+739 EGYQVDWYIKKG

-762 GPVRSAAAAL
+762 GPVRSAAAAM
-772 QAGNANYYLW
+772 QTGNANYYLW

-879 NGGTSDIHGGAVT
+879 NGGTSDIRGGAVT
-892 VYHTH
+892 LYHTH
-897 ISKPGAYSDYVAR
+897 ISNPGLYRDYTMR

-915 NHFRFDGVQG
+915 NDFNFDGVNG
-925 TVKSRGFQLG
+925 AMKSRGFQLG
-935 AEYGYRWENDKGIF
+935 AEYGYRWETDKGIF

-960 LYNRDFTTSNGVHAS
+960 LYNRDFTTSNGVHAG

-1011 NTVRAALYQDNTS
+1011 NTMRAALYQDNTS

-1051 VYADAERA
+1051 VYADVERA

>member
-1 MKTYHLLNSWC
+1 M
-12 GVKWQSRS
+12 
-20 YMQTKWIKK
+20 
-29 DKKKNVTA
+29 TA
-37 AVVAAL
+37 AVIAAFF
-43 LLTACGGQQLY
+43 LTVCSVQPSY
-54 AEEYYWSEWGIK
+54 VSAETEKEWYTNGLDMK
-66 DGQWT
+66 NDTTQW
-71 RWDMD
+71 DAK
-76 GNTTWDDN
+76 
-84 SSTAILHADKSIGR
+84 SFTATLSADRSIGCKYDWTVSVGFQIR
-98 VYTWVKDFG
+98 EWEVHAFSLV
-107 LQSHTGEG
+107 SHD
-115 HFMSLISPCPEP
+115 P
-127 FYSSSYSVE
+127 YSVT
-136 GAVGTEKLTLTG
+136 GATGDEKLTLAG
-148 DIVSIDA
+148 DIASVWA

-161 NLNTLQITQG
+161 DLNTLQITQG

-184 DKPRPGGIYIENVKN
+184 NKPRQGGIYIENVKN
-199 VDISGTVGAVYGD
+199 VDISGTMGAVYGD
-212 ARAKIELTGIENLSL
+212 DRAKIELTGIDTLSL
-227 SSDMNRKKEYGN
+227 ASDSRHK
-239 YTVDEN
+239 DEN
-245 ITGTTIDNTIHC
+245 YRGNATIDNTIFC
-257 EYGSE
+257 TYGSK
-262 VDIDAKSTF
+262 VDIDAIDTV

-279 VAAAHNADNINHY
+279 LATAHNAGIINRY
-292 ENASWETDTPFP
+292 EDGSLATNTPFP
-304 VIKILSDTLTIAAA
+304 VVKILSDTLTIAAA

-337 GSEDRKIKKL
+337 GSKDRKIQKL

-363 YVYEEKNSTAPARY
+363 YVYEEKNSTANARY

-422 VNATKA
+422 VNAKKA
-428 NINNKYG
+428 DINNKYG

-445 SEVAITGE
+445 SEVAIAGE
-453 DVSITN
+453 KVSITN

-492 LQKEYGGTQDT
+492 LQEEYGGTQDT

-526 PEDAKGNSV
+526 PKDAKGNSV
-535 VINKNNTTALVN
+535 VINENNTTALVN
-547 VTGNIYTNNGN
+547 MTSNIYTNNGN
-558 TVQLNLGDGSNA
+558 TVQLNLGDGSAA
-570 SQEGKKGKSSL
+570 SQNGKSSL

-603 DQGTQLNMQDAS
+603 DKGTQLTMQDAS

-635 DLTYDKGY
+635 DLTYGKGY

-663 SQISR
+663 SQASR

-695 KNLTGNAA
+695 KTLTGNAA

-739 EGYQVDWYLKKG
+739 EGYQVDWYIKKG

-762 GPVRSAAAAL
+762 GPVRSAAAAM
-772 QAGNANYYLW
+772 QTGNANYYLW

-892 VYHTH
+892 LYHTH
-897 ISKPGAYSDYVAR
+897 ISNPGLYRDYTMR

-915 NHFRFDGVQG
+915 NDFNFDGVNG
-925 TVKSRGFQLG
+925 AMKSRGFQLG

-960 LYNRDFTTSNGVHAS
+960 LYNRDFTTSNGVHAG
-975 LGHVNSAVLSLG
+975 LEHVNSAVLSLG

-1051 VYADAERA
+1051 VYADVERA

>member
-1 MKTYHLLNSWC
+1 MEAYSHFGKEFVSLF
-12 GVKWQSRS
+12 
-20 YMQTKWIKK
+20 
-29 DKKKNVTA
+29 
-37 AVVAAL
+37 
-43 LLTACGGQQLY
+43 
-54 AEEYYWSEWGIK
+54 
-66 DGQWT
+66 
-71 RWDMD
+71 
-76 GNTTWDDN
+76 
-84 SSTAILHADKSIGR
+84 SS
-98 VYTWVKDFG
+98 
-107 LQSHTGEG
+107 
-115 HFMSLISPCPEP
+115 
-127 FYSSSYSVE
+127 SSSYSVAGE
-136 GAVGTEKLTLTG
+136 TGNEHLTLEG
-148 DIVSIDA
+148 DIVSPWG
-155 NSITVK
+155 SRITVK
-161 NLNTLQITQG
+161 NLDALNITQG
-171 TYGLDATYGNQRS
+171 TYGLDVAYGNDS
-184 DKPRPGGIYIENVKN
+184 TNGGIYIDNVKN
-199 VDISGTVGAVYGD
+199 VNISGTVGAVYGD
-212 ARAKIELTGIENLSL
+212 ARAKVELTGIDTLSL
-227 SSDMNRKKEYGN
+227 SSDIHRKDEYHN
-239 YTVDEN
+239 YE
-245 ITGTTIDNTIHC
+245 GTAQSTATIDNTIFC
-257 EYGSE
+257 AYGSE
-262 VDIDAKSTF
+262 VDIDVKNNTTLTS
-271 LKANGRAI
+271 NGRAI
-279 VAAAHNADNINHY
+279 LATAYNADIINLY
-292 ENASWETDTPFP
+292 EGSWATNTPFP
-304 VIKILSDTLTIAAA
+304 VVKILSDTLTIAAA

-337 GSEDRKIKKL
+337 GREDRKIKKL

-363 YVYEEKNSTAPARY
+363 YVYEEKNSTAPVRY

-407 ANTNAINARNNSRIS
+407 ANTNAINARNNSRIN

-445 SEVAITGE
+445 SEVAIAGE
-453 DVSITN
+453 NVSITN

-470 TAAKNAKLAIAGGGE
+470 MAAKNAKLAIAGGGE

-492 LQKEYGGTQDT
+492 LQEEYGGTQDT

-511 SKTLQVDGDVLMDAQ
+511 SKTLQVDGDVWMDAQ
-526 PEDAKGNSV
+526 PEDANGNSIA
-535 VINKNNTTALVN
+535 INDTNTTALVN
-547 VTGNIYTNNGN
+547 MTSDIYTNNGN
-558 TVQLNLGDGSNA
+558 QVRVNLGDGSAA
-570 SQEGKKGKSSL
+570 SQNGKSSL

-603 DQGTQLNMQDAS
+603 DKGTQLTMQDAS

-635 DLTYDKGY
+635 DLTYGKGY

-663 SQISR
+663 SQTSW

-682 GTQYLYLHEVNDR
+682 GTQYLYLREVNDR
-695 KNLTGNAA
+695 KTLTGNAA

-879 NGGTSDIHGGAVT
+879 NGGTSDIRGGAVT
-892 VYHTH
+892 LYHTH
-897 ISKPGAYSDYVAR
+897 ISNPGLYRDYTMR

-915 NHFRFDGVQG
+915 NDFNFDGVNG
-925 TVKSRGFQLG
+925 AMKSRGFQLG
-935 AEYGYRWENDKGIF
+935 AEYGYRWENNKGIF

-960 LYNRDFTTSNGVHAS
+960 LYNRDFTTSNGVHAG

-1011 NTVRAALYQDNTS
+1011 NTMRAALYQDNTS

-1051 VYADAERA
+1051 VYADVERA

>member
-1 MKTYHLLNSWC
+1 M
-12 GVKWQSRS
+12 
-20 YMQTKWIKK
+20 
-29 DKKKNVTA
+29 TA
-37 AVVAAL
+37 AVAAAL

-54 AEEYYWSEWGIK
+54 AADQKYFVGKELADDK
-66 DGQWT
+66 T
-71 RWDMD
+71 TKWDS
-76 GNTTWDDN
+76 NN
-84 SSTAILHADKSIGR
+84 STAILYADRTIGHD
-98 VYTWVKDFG
+98 YTPVASLVLRNGKDFV
-107 LQSHTGEG
+107 
-115 HFMSLISPCPEP
+115 SLVSS
-127 FYSSSYSVE
+127 SSSYSVA
-136 GAVGTEKLTLTG
+136 GEKGEENLTLTG
-148 DIVSIDA
+148 DIISA
-155 NSITVK
+155 NASGITVK
-161 NLNTLQITQG
+161 NLSGLQITKG
-171 TYGLDATYGNQRS
+171 TYGLDATYGNDS
-184 DKPRPGGIYIENVKN
+184 TNGGIYIDNVKTVN
-199 VDISGTVGAVYGD
+199 ISGTVSAIYGD
-212 ARAKIELTGIENLSL
+212 IRAKVDLTGIDDLTL
-227 SSDMNRKKEYGN
+227 SSDIHRKDTYHN
-239 YTVDEN
+239 YDE
-245 ITGTTIDNTIHC
+245 GRETIDNTIFC
-257 EYGSE
+257 KYGSE
-262 VDIDAKSTF
+262 VYIDAKNNTTLTS
-271 LKANGRAI
+271 NGRAI
-279 VAAAHNADNINHY
+279 LATAYNAKFIN
-292 ENASWETDTPFP
+292 ESEESWGTNTPFP
-304 VIKILSDTLTIAAA
+304 VVKILSNTLTIAAA

-337 GSEDRKIKKL
+337 GSKDRKIKKL
-347 LFDEN
+347 LFAAD

-363 YVYEEKNSTAPARY
+363 YVYEEKNSTANARY

-492 LQKEYGGTQDT
+492 LQEEYGGTQDT

-511 SKTLQVDGDVLMDAQ
+511 NKTLQVDGDVLMDAQ

-535 VINKNNTTALVN
+535 VINEKNTTALVN
-547 VTGNIYTNNGN
+547 MTSNIYTNNGN
-558 TVQLNLGDGSNA
+558 TVQLNLGDGSA
-570 SQEGKKGKSSL
+570 VLQEGKKGKSSL

-590 ATQDFAFQDTHFS
+590 VKQDFAFQDTNFS
-603 DQGTQLNMQDAS
+603 DKGTQLTMQDAS

-663 SQISR
+663 SQTSR

-682 GTQYLYLHEVNDR
+682 GTQYLYLREVNDR
-695 KNLTGNAA
+695 KTLTGNAA

-892 VYHTH
+892 LYHTH
-897 ISKPGAYSDYVAR
+897 ISNPGLYRDYTMR

-915 NHFRFDGVQG
+915 NDFNFDGVNG
-925 TVKSRGFQLG
+925 AMKSRGFQLG
-935 AEYGYRWENDKGIF
+935 AEYGYRWETDKGIF

-960 LYNRDFTTSNGVHAS
+960 LYNKDFTTSNGVHAG
-975 LGHVNSAVLSLG
+975 LEHVNSAVLSFG
-987 VDVGQTCSEQGQ
+987 VDVGKKFSERGQ
-999 VYAKVRYNKELG
+999 VYTKIRYNKELG

-1051 VYADAERA
+1051 VYADVERA

>member
-1 MKTYHLLNSWC
+1 MA
-12 GVKWQSRS
+12 
-20 YMQTKWIKK
+20 IKK
-29 DKKKNVTA
+29 LYASKMDKKRPKKGKNVTA
-37 AVVAAL
+37 AVTAAVIAAFF
-43 LLTACGGQQLY
+43 LTVCSVQPSY
-54 AEEYYWSEWGIK
+54 VSAETEKEWYTNGLDMK
-66 DGQWT
+66 NDTTQW
-71 RWDMD
+71 DAK
-76 GNTTWDDN
+76 
-84 SSTAILHADKSIGR
+84 SFTATLSADRSIGCKYDWTVSVGFQIR
-98 VYTWVKDFG
+98 EWEVHAF
-107 LQSHTGEG
+107 
-115 HFMSLISPCPEP
+115 SLVSQDP
-127 FYSSSYSVE
+127 YSVT
-136 GAVGTEKLTLTG
+136 GATGDEKLTLAG
-148 DIVSIDA
+148 DIASVWA

-161 NLNTLQITQG
+161 DLNTLQITQG

-184 DKPRPGGIYIENVKN
+184 NKPRQGGIYIENVKN
-199 VDISGTVGAVYGD
+199 VDISGTMGAVYGD
-212 ARAKIELTGIENLSL
+212 DRAKIELTGIDTLSL
-227 SSDMNRKKEYGN
+227 ASDSRHK
-239 YTVDEN
+239 DEN
-245 ITGTTIDNTIHC
+245 YRGNATIDNTIFC
-257 EYGSE
+257 TYGSK
-262 VDIDAKSTF
+262 VDIDAIDTV

-279 VAAAHNADNINHY
+279 LATAHNAGIINRY
-292 ENASWETDTPFP
+292 EDGSLATNTPFP
-304 VIKILSDTLTIAAA
+304 VVKILSDTLTIAAA

-337 GSEDRKIKKL
+337 GSKDRKIQKL

-363 YVYEEKNSTAPARY
+363 YVYEEKNSTANARY

-422 VNATKA
+422 VNAKKA
-428 NINNKYG
+428 DINNKYG

-445 SEVAITGE
+445 SEVAIAGE
-453 DVSITN
+453 KVSITN

-492 LQKEYGGTQDT
+492 LQEEYGGTQDT

-535 VINKNNTTALVN
+535 VINENNTTALVN
-547 VTGNIYTNNGN
+547 MTSNIYTNNGN
-558 TVQLNLGDGSNA
+558 TVQLNLGDGSAA
-570 SQEGKKGKSSL
+570 SQNGKSSL

-603 DQGTQLNMQDAS
+603 DKGTQLTMQDAS

-635 DLTYDKGY
+635 DLTYGKGY

-663 SQISR
+663 SQASR

-695 KNLTGNAA
+695 KTLTGNAA

-739 EGYQVDWYLKKG
+739 EGYQVDWYIKKG

-892 VYHTH
+892 LYHTH
-897 ISKPGAYSDYVAR
+897 ISNPGLYRDYTMR

-915 NHFRFDGVQG
+915 NDFNFDGVNG
-925 TVKSRGFQLG
+925 AMKSRGFQLG

-960 LYNRDFTTSNGVHAS
+960 LYNRDFTTSNGVHAG
-975 LGHVNSAVLSLG
+975 LEHVNSAVLSLG

-1051 VYADAERA
+1051 VYADVERA

>member
-12 GVKWQSRS
+12 GIKWQSRS
-20 YMQTKWIKK
+20 YMQAKWIKK

-37 AVVAAL
+37 AVAAAL

-54 AEEYYWSEWGIK
+54 AADHKYFVGKELADDK
-66 DGQWT
+66 T
-71 RWDMD
+71 TKWDS
-76 GNTTWDDN
+76 NN
-84 SSTAILHADKSIGR
+84 STAILYADRTIGHD
-98 VYTWVKDFG
+98 YTPVASLVLRNGKDFV
-107 LQSHTGEG
+107 
-115 HFMSLISPCPEP
+115 SLVSS
-127 FYSSSYSVE
+127 SSSYSVA
-136 GAVGTEKLTLTG
+136 GEKGEENLTLTG
-148 DIVSIDA
+148 DIISA
-155 NSITVK
+155 NASGITVK
-161 NLNTLQITQG
+161 NLSGLQITKG
-171 TYGLDATYGNQRS
+171 TYGLDATYGNDS
-184 DKPRPGGIYIENVKN
+184 TNGGIYIDNVKTVN
-199 VDISGTVGAVYGD
+199 ISGTVSAIYGD
-212 ARAKIELTGIENLSL
+212 IRAKVDLTGIDDLTL
-227 SSDMNRKKEYGN
+227 SSDIHRKDTYHN
-239 YTVDEN
+239 YDE
-245 ITGTTIDNTIHC
+245 GRETIDNTIFC
-257 EYGSE
+257 TYGSE
-262 VDIDAKSTF
+262 VDIDAQNTT

-279 VAAAHNADNINHY
+279 LATAGNAEFIN
-292 ENASWETDTPFP
+292 ESNGSWGTDTPFP
-304 VIKILSDTLTIAAA
+304 VVRILSDTLTIAAD

-337 GSEDRKIKKL
+337 GSKDRKIKKL
-347 LFDEN
+347 LFAED

-363 YVYEEKNSTAPARY
+363 HMYEERNKTADARYARY

-390 ILHHATI
+390 ILHPSTI
-397 DVHAEDAEFH
+397 EVHAEDAEFH
-407 ANTNAINARNNSRIS
+407 ANTNAINARHNSRIS
-422 VNATKA
+422 VDAAKA
-428 NINNKYG
+428 DINNNYG

-492 LQKEYGGTQDT
+492 LQEEYGGTQDT

-590 ATQDFAFQDTHFS
+590 VKQDFAFQDTHFS
-603 DQGTQLNMQDAS
+603 DKGTQLTMQDAS

-663 SQISR
+663 SQTSR

-682 GTQYLYLHEVNDR
+682 GTQYLYLREVNDR
-695 KNLTGNAA
+695 KTLTGNAA

-762 GPVRSAAAAL
+762 GPVRSAAAAM

-879 NGGTSDIHGGAVT
+879 NGGTSDIRGGAVT
-892 VYHTH
+892 LYHTH
-897 ISKPGAYSDYVAR
+897 ISNPGLYRDYTMR

-915 NHFRFDGVQG
+915 NDFNFDGVNG
-925 TVKSRGFQLG
+925 AMKSRGFQLG
-935 AEYGYRWENDKGIF
+935 AEYGYRWETDKGIF

-960 LYNRDFTTSNGVHAS
+960 LYNKDFTTSNGVHAG
-975 LGHVNSAVLSLG
+975 LEHVNSAVLSFG
-987 VDVGQTCSEQGQ
+987 VDVGKKFSERGQ
-999 VYAKVRYNKELG
+999 VYTKIRYNKELG

-1051 VYADAERA
+1051 VYADVERA